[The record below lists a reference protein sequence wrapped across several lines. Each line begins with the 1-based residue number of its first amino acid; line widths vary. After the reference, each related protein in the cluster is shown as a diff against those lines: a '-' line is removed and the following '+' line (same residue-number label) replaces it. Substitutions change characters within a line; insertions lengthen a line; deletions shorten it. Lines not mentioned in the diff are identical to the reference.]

1 MSTNW
6 EDKVAGLKKA
16 AMSSVSAEYREAA
29 IATIGDVMSGKSV
42 SSGKSR
48 PEAAARIVFNIPS
61 AHVEAVLRDG
71 YKNRYDLKSLRQGD
85 PPPQTIDARE
95 QIDNVLA
102 NLAACQPH
110 EVYYGAVELN
120 GAGVRYYGD
129 LSFVLKLET
138 AGDPDPGAT
147 ADDPGPLILDRNSF
161 DLICEPIRSR
171 TITTSVSGD
180 VWNSGVAADEACE
193 RSGRFR
199 SDLAN
204 IATCKVLDGAG
215 SSERRLTVGGVSEG
229 VLSDEDYIEVI
240 RVGSFTAG
248 DVDEVRATAAD
259 VAAEGII
266 ADRLFHG
273 PMPDWTEL
281 LWRHRRRG
289 AERVLASKGIRRRTV
304 VSSGRLRS

>member
-1 MSTNW
+1 MTTNW

-16 AMSSVSAEYREAA
+16 AMSSAAAEYREAA
-29 IATIGDVMSGKSV
+29 ITTIGDVMSGKSV

-71 YKNRYDLKSLRQGD
+71 YKNRYDLKGLRKGD
-85 PPPQTIDARE
+85 PPPPSIDARE
-95 QIDNVLA
+95 QIDRVLA
-102 NLAACQPH
+102 DLAKCAPSQ
-110 EVYYGAVELN
+110 VYYGAVELN

-129 LSFVLKLET
+129 LSFVLKIESK
-138 AGDPDPGAT
+138 
-147 ADDPGPLILDRNSF
+147 DDDTGPLILDRNSF

-171 TITTSVSGD
+171 TITTSASGED
-180 VWNSGVAADEACE
+180 VWNSGVAADEARE
-193 RSGRFR
+193 RSGRFG

-240 RVGSFTAG
+240 RVGSFNA
-248 DVDEVRATAAD
+248 DDLDEVRATAAD

>member
-16 AMSSVSAEYREAA
+16 AMSSVAAEYREAA
-29 IATIGDVMSGKSV
+29 IATIGEVMSGKSV

-85 PPPQTIDARE
+85 PPPQTIDVRE
-95 QIDNVLA
+95 QIDIVLA

-129 LSFVLKLET
+129 LSFVLKIESKDEDL
-138 AGDPDPGAT
+138 GQ
-147 ADDPGPLILDRNSF
+147 LILDRNSF

-171 TITTSVSGD
+171 TITTGVSGD
-180 VWNSGVAADEACE
+180 VWNSGAAADEACE
-193 RSGRFR
+193 LSGRFG

-240 RVGSFTAG
+240 RVGPFSA
-248 DVDEVRATAAD
+248 DDLDEVRATAAD

-289 AERVLASKGIRRRTV
+289 AERLLASKGIRRRTV